1 LKNRFP
7 LTKTMASQAEKDLK
21 GILPGIWHMLVKFWP
36 QIRKR
41 QLLIGGSL
49 LALLVETM
57 LGLLEPWPLKYIFDD
72 ILLSNTNL
80 VPEHHVPLG
89 LSPLW
94 FLAVLACSIV
104 AIAALRSITSYLST
118 YGMALAAI
126 QVLSEVRSDLYSHI
140 QRLSLSFHQ
149 QFKSGDLITRVTYD
163 IERLRLVT
171 IKTALPFLANII
183 TIVGMIGVMFWLNWE
198 LALISMAV
206 FPLFTLT
213 TTHIVSRIRKVTKK
227 HRRTE
232 GLIADATSETLSAI
246 KVVQAL
252 SLHDMLEQNFLY
264 QNTKSLDEGARSLK
278 LATFLEGL
286 VKVLMALVLA
296 LVVWRSSILVI
307 QKSLTPGDVLIFV
320 NYLKTAFEPMRQ
332 IAKQIGQIAKATA
345 SGERVIDI
353 LDYEPNVRDLPGA
366 KAAHPFY
373 GAVCF
378 ENVSFG
384 YDPNRRILKGLDLT
398 VEPGQQIALVG
409 PSGSGKSTLV
419 SLILRLYD
427 PTAGRILI
435 DGKDI
440 RSYKLDSL
448 RQQISVVMQDS
459 VLFAVSIRENITYGR
474 LGASDQEVERAARL
488 ANAHDFIMDLP
499 HGYDTIVGERGGSLS
514 GGQRQRIAIAR
525 AAIRHS
531 PIVILDEPTT
541 GLDSASEYAVNE
553 ALKRLTRGSTT
564 FLISHNL
571 RAVEQADQILYV
583 EQGNIL
589 ECGTH
594 RDLMQQAGRYA
605 DLYRL
610 QNESNRRGVEY
621 VLEV

>member
-1 LKNRFP
+1 MMNQ
-7 LTKTMASQAEKDLK
+7 SEKELK

-41 QLLIGGSL
+41 QFLIGGSMF
-49 LALLVETM
+49 ALLVETA

-72 ILLSNTNL
+72 VLLSKTNA
-80 VPEHHVPLG
+80 VPEHVALLG
-89 LSPLW
+89 LSPMWL
-94 FLAVLACSIV
+94 LAVLAFSIV
-104 AIAALRSITSYLST
+104 AIAALRSVTSYIST

-126 QVLSEVRSDLYSHI
+126 QVLSEVRSNLYSHI

-171 IKTALPFLANII
+171 IKTALPFLANIV
-183 TIVGMIGVMFWLNWE
+183 TIVGMVSVMFWLNWE

-206 FPLFTLT
+206 FPLFSLT
-213 TTHIVSRIRKVTKK
+213 TTRIVGRIRKVTRK

-286 VKVLMALVLA
+286 VKVLMAIVLA
-296 LVVWRSSILVI
+296 LVVWRSSLLVV
-307 QKSLTPGDVLIFV
+307 QKTLTPGDVLIFV

-332 IAKQIGQIAKATA
+332 ITKQIGQIAKATA

-353 LDYEPNVRDLPGA
+353 LDYEPNVRDMPGA
-366 KAAHPFY
+366 KEAHPFY
-373 GAVCF
+373 GSVRF
-378 ENVSFG
+378 EQVSFG
-384 YDPNRRILKGLDLT
+384 YDPNHRILKQLDLR
-398 VEPGQQIALVG
+398 VEPGQQVALVG

-427 PTAGRILI
+427 PTEGRILI
-435 DGKDI
+435 DDKDI

-488 ANAHDFIMDLP
+488 ANAHDFIMELP
-499 HGYDTIVGERGGSLS
+499 DGYDTIIGERGGGLS

-541 GLDSASEYAVNE
+541 GLDSASEHAVNE
-553 ALKRLTRGSTT
+553 ALNRLTRGSTT

-571 RAVEQADQILYV
+571 RAVEHADQILYV
-583 EQGNIL
+583 EKGHIL
-589 ECGTH
+589 EHGTH
-594 RDLMQQAGRYA
+594 AELMGQAGRYA
-605 DLYRL
+605 TLYRL
-610 QNESNRRGVEY
+610 QHKMNGHKGVEY

>member
-1 LKNRFP
+1 MMNQ
-7 LTKTMASQAEKDLK
+7 SEKELQ

-41 QLLIGGSL
+41 QFLIGGSM
-49 LALLVETM
+49 LALLVETA

-72 ILLSNTNL
+72 VLLSKTTV
-80 VPEHHVPLG
+80 VPEHVAFLG
-89 LSPLW
+89 LSPMWL
-94 FLAVLACSIV
+94 LAVLAFAIV
-104 AIAALRSITSYLST
+104 VIAALRSVTSYLST

-126 QVLSEVRSDLYSHI
+126 QVLAEVRSNLYSHI

-183 TIVGMIGVMFWLNWE
+183 TIVGMVGIMFWLNWE

-206 FPLFTLT
+206 FPLFSLT
-213 TTHIVSRIRKVTKK
+213 TTRIVSRIRKLAKK

-232 GLIADATSETLSAI
+232 GLIADTTSETLSAI

-252 SLHDMLEQNFLY
+252 SLHEMLEQNFLH

-278 LATFLEGL
+278 LAAFLEGL
-286 VKVLMALVLA
+286 VKVLMALILA
-296 LVVWRSSILVI
+296 LVIWRSSLLVI
-307 QKSLTPGDVLIFV
+307 QKTLTPGDVLIFV

-366 KAAHPFY
+366 KVAHPFY
-373 GAVCF
+373 GAVQF
-378 ENVSFG
+378 EQVSFG
-384 YDPNRRILKGLDLT
+384 YDPNLRILKHLDLS
-398 VEPGQQIALVG
+398 VEPGQQIAVVG

-427 PTAGRILI
+427 PTEGRILI

-474 LGASDQEVERAARL
+474 LGATDQEVERAARL

-499 HGYDTIVGERGGSLS
+499 DGYDTILGERGGSLS

-541 GLDSASEYAVNE
+541 GLDSASEHAVNE
-553 ALKRLTRGSTT
+553 ALNRLTRGSTT

-571 RAVEQADQILYV
+571 LAVEHADQILYL
-583 EQGNIL
+583 EKGNIL
-589 ECGTH
+589 ERGTH
-594 RDLMQQAGRYA
+594 GKLMRQAGRYA
-605 DLYRL
+605 ALYRL
-610 QNESNRRGVEY
+610 QNESNGHTGVEY

>member
-1 LKNRFP
+1 MKNQ
-7 LTKTMASQAEKDLK
+7 SEKDLK
-21 GILPGIWHMLVKFWP
+21 GILPGVWHMLVKFWP

-41 QLLIGGSL
+41 RFLIGGSM
-49 LALLVETM
+49 LALLAETI

-72 ILLSNTNL
+72 VLLAKTTV
-80 VPEHHVPLG
+80 VPEHVAVLG
-89 LSPLW
+89 LSPSLLLV
-94 FLAVLACSIV
+94 FLASSIV
-104 AIAALRSITSYLST
+104 AIAALRSMTSYAST

-126 QVLSEVRSDLYSHI
+126 QVLSEVRSNLYSHI

-149 QFKSGDLITRVTYD
+149 RFKSGDLITRVTYD

-171 IKTALPFLANII
+171 IKTALPFLANVI
-183 TIVGMIGVMFWLNWE
+183 TIIGMIGVMLWLNWE
-198 LALISMAV
+198 LALISLAI

-213 TTHIVSRIRKVTKK
+213 TTRIVGRIRKVSKK

-264 QNTKSLDEGARSLK
+264 QNTKSLDEGAHSLK

-286 VKVLMALVLA
+286 VKVLMAIVLA
-296 LVVWRSSILVI
+296 LVVWRSSLLVT
-307 QKSLTPGDVLIFV
+307 QKVLTPGDVLIFV

-332 IAKQIGQIAKATA
+332 ITKQIGQIAKATA

-353 LDYEPNVRDLPGA
+353 LDYEPHVRDLPGA
-366 KAAHPFY
+366 KVAPPFY
-373 GAVCF
+373 GAVQF
-378 ENVSFG
+378 EQVSFG
-384 YDPNRRILKGLDLT
+384 YDASRPILKHLDLS
-398 VEPGQQIALVG
+398 VEPGQQVAVVG

-427 PTAGRILI
+427 PVAGRILI
-435 DGKDI
+435 DGQDI
-440 RSYKLDSL
+440 RHYQLDSL

-474 LGASDQEVERAARL
+474 LGATDQDVKRAARL
-488 ANAHDFIMDLP
+488 ANAHEFIMDLP

-541 GLDSASEYAVNE
+541 GLDSASEHAVHE
-553 ALKRLTRGSTT
+553 ALTRLTRGSTT

-583 EQGNIL
+583 EKGTIL
-589 ECGTH
+589 EQGTH
-594 RDLMQQAGRYA
+594 AELMRQGGQYA
-605 DLYRL
+605 MLYHL
-610 QNESNRRGVEY
+610 QNEPNGRKGAEY

>member
-1 LKNRFP
+1 
-7 LTKTMASQAEKDLK
+7 
-21 GILPGIWHMLVKFWP
+21 
-36 QIRKR
+36 
-41 QLLIGGSL
+41 
-49 LALLVETM
+49 
-57 LGLLEPWPLKYIFDD
+57 
-72 ILLSNTNL
+72 
-80 VPEHHVPLG
+80 
-89 LSPLW
+89 
-94 FLAVLACSIV
+94 
-104 AIAALRSITSYLST
+104 
-118 YGMALAAI
+118 
-126 QVLSEVRSDLYSHI
+126 
-140 QRLSLSFHQ
+140 
-149 QFKSGDLITRVTYD
+149 
-163 IERLRLVT
+163 
-171 IKTALPFLANII
+171 
-183 TIVGMIGVMFWLNWE
+183 
-198 LALISMAV
+198 
-206 FPLFTLT
+206 
-213 TTHIVSRIRKVTKK
+213 
-227 HRRTE
+227 
-232 GLIADATSETLSAI
+232 
-246 KVVQAL
+246 VVQAL

-296 LVVWRSSILVI
+296 LVVWRSSLLVI

-332 IAKQIGQIAKATA
+332 ITKQIGQIAKATA

-366 KAAHPFY
+366 KEAHPFY
-373 GAVCF
+373 GSICF
-378 ENVSFG
+378 EKVSFG
-384 YDPNRRILKGLDLT
+384 YDPNRRILKSLDLQA
-398 VEPGQQIALVG
+398 EPGQQVALVG

-427 PTAGRILI
+427 PIEGRIII

-488 ANAHDFIMDLP
+488 ANAHGFIMELP
-499 HGYDTIVGERGGSLS
+499 NGYDTIVGERGGSLS

-531 PIVILDEPTT
+531 PIVILDKPTT
-541 GLDSASEYAVNE
+541 GLDSASEHAVNE
-553 ALKRLTRGSTT
+553 ALNRLTRGSTT

-571 RAVEQADQILYV
+571 RAVEQADRILYV

-589 ECGTH
+589 EQGTH
-594 RDLMQQAGRYA
+594 RELMQQAGRYEA
-605 DLYRL
+605 LYRL
-610 QNESNRRGVEY
+610 QNPANGHQGKGVEY

>member
-1 LKNRFP
+1 MNYK
-7 LTKTMASQAEKDLK
+7 AEKALE
-21 GILPGIWHMLVKFWP
+21 GIIPGVWRMLVKFWP

-41 QLLIGGSL
+41 KLLLSGSL
-49 LALLVETM
+49 LALLLETV
-57 LGLLEPWPLKYIFDD
+57 LGLLEPWPLKFIFDGV
-72 ILLSNTNL
+72 LLSRTDGI
-80 VPEHHVPLG
+80 PAPIQDW
-89 LSPLW
+89 SPLW
-94 FLAVLACSIV
+94 LLSLLAFATI
-104 AIAALRSITSYLST
+104 AIAALRSVTSYLST

-126 QVLSEVRSDLYSHI
+126 QVISEVRSNLYSHI

-149 QFKSGDLITRVTYD
+149 QFKSGDLIARVTYD

-171 IKTALPFLANII
+171 IKTALPFLANVV
-183 TIVGMIGVMFWLNWE
+183 TIAGMMGVMFWLNWE
-198 LALISMAV
+198 LALMSMTI
-206 FPLFTLT
+206 FPLFTVT
-213 TTHIVSRIRKVTKK
+213 TTKIVSRIRKVTRK

-232 GLIADATSETLSAI
+232 GLIADTASETIGAI

-252 SLHDMLEQNFLY
+252 SLHDMLEQNFLH
-264 QNTKSLDEGARSLK
+264 QNTQSLDEGARSLK
-278 LATFLEGL
+278 LASFLEGL

-296 LVVWRSSILVI
+296 LVIWRSSQLVL
-307 QKSLTPGDVLIFV
+307 QKLLTPGDVLIFV

-332 IAKQIGQIAKATA
+332 ITKQIGQIAKATA

-366 KAAHPFY
+366 KQAHPFS
-373 GAVCF
+373 GSVCF
-378 ENVSFG
+378 ERVSFG
-384 YDPNRRILKGLDLT
+384 YDPSRRILKGLDLQ

-427 PTAGRILI
+427 PTEGRILI

-440 RSYKLDSL
+440 RSYKLESL

-474 LGASDQEVERAARL
+474 LGASDREVERAARL

-499 HGYDTIVGERGGSLS
+499 LGYDTILSERGGSLS

-541 GLDSASEYAVNE
+541 GLDSESEYAVNE

-571 RAVEQADQILYV
+571 RAVEQADRILYV

-589 ECGTH
+589 ERGTH
-594 RDLMQQAGRYA
+594 RELMQQSGRYA
-605 DLYRL
+605 ALYRL
-610 QNESNRRGVEY
+610 QNESNGYKGVEY
-621 VLEV
+621 VLDV

>member
-1 LKNRFP
+1 MK
-7 LTKTMASQAEKDLK
+7 SQAEKELQ

-36 QIRKR
+36 QIRTRKF
-41 QLLIGGSL
+41 LIGSSM
-49 LALLVETM
+49 LALSAETA
-57 LGLLEPWPLKYIFDD
+57 LGLLEPWPLKFIFDD
-72 ILLSNTNL
+72 VLLSNTNV
-80 VPEHHVPLG
+80 VPEHVAFLNLPPTWL
-89 LSPLW
+89 
-94 FLAVLACSIV
+94 LAVLVSSIV
-104 AIAALRSITSYLST
+104 AIAVLRSITSYLST

-126 QVLSEVRSDLYSHI
+126 QVLSEVRSNLYSHI

-171 IKTALPFLANII
+171 IKTALPFLANVI
-183 TIVGMIGVMFWLNWE
+183 TIVGMLGVMFWLNWE
-198 LALISMAV
+198 LALISLTV
-206 FPLFTLT
+206 FPLFSLT
-213 TTHIVSRIRKVTKK
+213 TTRIVGRIRKMTKK

-232 GLIADATSETLSAI
+232 GMIADTTSEMLGAI

-252 SLHDMLEQNFLY
+252 SLHEMLEQNFLY
-264 QNTKSLDEGARSLK
+264 QNTKSLDEGAQSLK

-296 LVVWRSSILVI
+296 LVVWRSSLLVV
-307 QKSLTPGDVLIFV
+307 QKVLTPGDVLIFV

-332 IAKQIGQIAKATA
+332 ITKQISQIAKATA

-366 KAAHPFY
+366 KMAHPFY
-373 GAVCF
+373 GAVQF
-378 ENVSFG
+378 EQVSFG
-384 YDPNRRILKGLDLT
+384 YDPNRCVLKKLDLS
-398 VEPGQQIALVG
+398 VEPGQQVALVG

-427 PTAGRILI
+427 PVTGRILI
-435 DGKDI
+435 DGQDI
-440 RSYKLDSL
+440 RHYKLDSL

-474 LGASDQEVERAARL
+474 LGATEQEIERAARL

-499 HGYDTIVGERGGSLS
+499 DGYDTIVAERGAGLS

-525 AAIRHS
+525 AAIRQS

-541 GLDSASEYAVNE
+541 GLDSASEHAVNE
-553 ALKRLTRGSTT
+553 ALNRLTRGSTT

-571 RAVEQADQILYV
+571 RAVEHADQILYV
-583 EQGNIL
+583 EKGSIL
-589 ECGTH
+589 EQGTH
-594 RDLMQQAGRYA
+594 AELMRQSERYA
-605 DLYRL
+605 ALYRL
-610 QNESNRRGVEY
+610 QNQSNGNRGADY
-621 VLEV
+621 VLGV

>member
-1 LKNRFP
+1 MTYR
-7 LTKTMASQAEKDLK
+7 AEKALE
-21 GILPGIWHMLVKFWP
+21 GIIPGVWRMLVKFWP
-36 QIRKR
+36 QIRQRK
-41 QLLIGGSL
+41 LLLGGSL
-49 LALLVETM
+49 LALLLETI
-57 LGLLEPWPLKYIFDD
+57 LGLLEPWPLKFIFDGV
-72 ILLSNTNL
+72 LLSRFDGIPTQIR
-80 VPEHHVPLG
+80 G
-89 LSPLW
+89 WSPLW
-94 FLAVLACSIV
+94 LLTLLTFSIV
-104 AIAALRSITSYLST
+104 TIAALRSVTSYLST

-126 QVLSEVRSDLYSHI
+126 QVLSEVRSNLYSHI

-171 IKTALPFLANII
+171 IKTALPFLANIV
-183 TIVGMIGVMFWLNWE
+183 TIAGMVGVMFWLNWE
-198 LALISMAV
+198 LALMSITI
-206 FPLFTLT
+206 FPLFTIT
-213 TTHIVSRIRKVTKK
+213 TTKIVSRIRKVTRK

-232 GLIADATSETLSAI
+232 GLIADTTSETIGAI
-246 KVVQAL
+246 RVVQAL
-252 SLHDMLEQNFLY
+252 SLHDMLEQNFLH
-264 QNTKSLDEGARSLK
+264 QNTRSLDEGARSLK

-296 LVVWRSSILVI
+296 SVVWRSSQLVL
-307 QKSLTPGDVLIFV
+307 QKVLTPGDVLIFV

-332 IAKQIGQIAKATA
+332 ITKQIGQIAKATA

-366 KAAHPFY
+366 KIAHPFY
-373 GAVCF
+373 GVVRF
-378 ENVSFG
+378 EKVSFG
-384 YDPNRRILKGLDLT
+384 YDPNRCILKGLDLD
-398 VEPGQQIALVG
+398 VEPGQQVALVG

-427 PTAGRILI
+427 PTDGRILI

-571 RAVEQADQILYV
+571 RAVEQADQIFYV

-589 ECGTH
+589 ERGTH
-594 RDLMQQAGRYA
+594 RELMQQSGRYA
-605 DLYRL
+605 ALYRL
-610 QNESNRRGVEY
+610 QNEANGHKGVEY

>member
-1 LKNRFP
+1 MK
-7 LTKTMASQAEKDLK
+7 SQAEKELQ

-36 QIRKR
+36 QIRTRKF
-41 QLLIGGSL
+41 LIGSSM
-49 LALLVETM
+49 LALSAETA
-57 LGLLEPWPLKYIFDD
+57 LGLLEPWPLKFIFDD
-72 ILLSNTNL
+72 VLLSNTNV
-80 VPEHHVPLG
+80 VPEHVAFLNLPPTWL
-89 LSPLW
+89 
-94 FLAVLACSIV
+94 LAVLVSSIV
-104 AIAALRSITSYLST
+104 AIAVLRSITSYLST

-126 QVLSEVRSDLYSHI
+126 QVLSEVRSNLYSHI

-171 IKTALPFLANII
+171 IKTALPFLANVI
-183 TIVGMIGVMFWLNWE
+183 TIVGMLGVMFWLNWE
-198 LALISMAV
+198 LALISLTV
-206 FPLFTLT
+206 FPLFSLT
-213 TTHIVSRIRKVTKK
+213 TTRIVGRIRKMTKK

-232 GLIADATSETLSAI
+232 GMIADTTSEMLGAI

-252 SLHDMLEQNFLY
+252 SLHEMLEQNFLY
-264 QNTKSLDEGARSLK
+264 QNTKSLDEGAQSLK

-296 LVVWRSSILVI
+296 LVVWRSSLLVV
-307 QKSLTPGDVLIFV
+307 QKVLTPGDVLIFV

-332 IAKQIGQIAKATA
+332 ITKQISQIAKATA

-366 KAAHPFY
+366 KMAHPFY
-373 GAVCF
+373 GAVQF
-378 ENVSFG
+378 EQVSFG
-384 YDPNRRILKGLDLT
+384 YDPNRCVLKKLDLS
-398 VEPGQQIALVG
+398 VEPGQQVALVG

-427 PTAGRILI
+427 PVTGRILI
-435 DGKDI
+435 DGQDI
-440 RSYKLDSL
+440 RHYKLDSL

-474 LGASDQEVERAARL
+474 LGATEQEIERAARL

-499 HGYDTIVGERGGSLS
+499 DGYDTIVGERGGGLS

-525 AAIRHS
+525 AAIRQS

-541 GLDSASEYAVNE
+541 GLDSASEHAVNE
-553 ALKRLTRGSTT
+553 ALNRLTRGSTT

-571 RAVEQADQILYV
+571 RAVEHADQILYV
-583 EQGNIL
+583 EKGSIL
-589 ECGTH
+589 EQGTH
-594 RDLMQQAGRYA
+594 AELMRQSERYA
-605 DLYRL
+605 ALYRL
-610 QNESNRRGVEY
+610 QNQSNGNRGADY
-621 VLEV
+621 VLGV